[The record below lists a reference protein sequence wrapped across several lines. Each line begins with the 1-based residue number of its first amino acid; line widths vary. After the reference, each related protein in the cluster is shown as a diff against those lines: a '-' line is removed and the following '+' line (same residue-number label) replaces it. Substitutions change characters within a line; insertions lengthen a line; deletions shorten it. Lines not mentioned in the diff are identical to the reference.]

1 MICGKCGDKLSIWG
15 VALPRILYCTPLFW
29 IMTKYTMIILLCW
42 ISLISMLSSDNRK
55 ILSKSLCA
63 LGGRSKDG
71 LINRPITIA
80 DIKHDSEIAR
90 FVSLV
95 LVSSLCVG
103 GSPAYF
109 IHCG

>member
-1 MICGKCGDKLSIWG
+1 M
-15 VALPRILYCTPLFW
+15 
-29 IMTKYTMIILLCW
+29 
-42 ISLISMLSSDNRK
+42 
-55 ILSKSLCA
+55 SKFLCA
-63 LGGRSKDG
+63 SGGRSKDG

-95 LVSSLCVG
+95 FVSSLCFG
-103 GSPAYF
+103 GSTAYF